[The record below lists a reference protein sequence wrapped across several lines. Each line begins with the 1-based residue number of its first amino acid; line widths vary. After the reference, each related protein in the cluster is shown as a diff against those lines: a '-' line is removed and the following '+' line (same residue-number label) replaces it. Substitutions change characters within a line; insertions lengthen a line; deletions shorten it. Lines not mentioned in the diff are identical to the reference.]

1 MWLNNILHKVRGH
14 NAIVPLVSIAFISF
28 MLIIIFIAI
37 NYAHFLQDLEK
48 VAIEEELESRKMRIN
63 SELMEIAR
71 ARTHMTAKIIN
82 TDDPFEQ
89 DEINLELEVFA
100 NRFVNIRNEFIKL
113 DLTDEEKDRLEQ
125 HGIIVSRILPKQREA
140 VILAMSENEI
150 DKKRASKILYETV
163 IPGQEELIKSFGEM
177 VVAEQER
184 ISELTTQSKS
194 AMQNMIHKNYN
205 VAAFFVFIMSV
216 LSFVIII
223 RIRRIQHALITSH
236 DSLEKT
242 VLQRTK
248 ELSRTKGMLQSVL
261 DNIPVRVYWKD
272 KKSQYLGGNKLFLQD
287 ANIKNNDELIGCS
300 DEDMPWKK
308 EAVIYKHQDELV
320 VQEGKAILNRLD
332 RKESSLGKITWLE
345 SSQLPL
351 LDENA
356 KCIGTLG
363 TYDDITE
370 RKKVEESLKNAMRE
384 AEAAN
389 IAKSDFLANMSHEI
403 RTPMNGVIGLSALA
417 LRTELNDTQ
426 RGYIESVYQS
436 AEHLLTIINDILDF
450 SKIEANHLQLEEVPF
465 DLREIFS
472 TIENM
477 IRLKSDEKGL
487 EFKFDIKN
495 SPDILL
501 GDPVRI
507 KQILINIINNAVKF
521 TDEGVV
527 SVDVNCIEKTNKN
540 VRVLFAI
547 RDTGIGISSEQ
558 AENLFSPFIQADT
571 STTRKYGGTGLGLS
585 ICKKLIDLMHGSIRV
600 ESEINEG
607 SCFFVELVFDV
618 SDSEKGIKNIPADK
632 KGKEENSNIKK
643 AKILLVEDNAVNQ
656 DIVIGLLKEE
666 VASLDVV
673 ENGEEALNILDEK
686 VFDLILMDCQMPV
699 MDGYKATTLIRKQEK
714 FVDLPIIAMTANV
727 MREDVDKAL
736 SVGMNDHI
744 GKPIDFD
751 LVLFT
756 LSKWL
761 TKNDQKNDPI
771 EEQPTDVVE
780 SIKENDNWSDF
791 SELDAKNAI
800 KRINNNE
807 NLYADVLKAYAETQV
822 NFANIFYQAVNDGD
836 MELAERT
843 IHSLRGGSATIGA
856 LEIYERADEIE
867 VAIRNEED
875 MQSIKLRVQSLD
887 ELQTRLCEKIMR
899 VII

>member
-113 DLTDEEKDRLEQ
+113 DLTDEEKHRLEQ

-223 RIRRIQHALITSH
+223 RIRRIQHALIASH

-495 SPDILL
+495 APDILL

-527 SVDVNCIEKTNKN
+527 SVDVDCIEKTNKN

-656 DIVIGLLKEE
+656 EIVIGLLKEE

-761 TKNDQKNDPI
+761 TKKNQKNDPI

>member
-113 DLTDEEKDRLEQ
+113 DLTDEEKHRLEQ

-140 VILAMSENEI
+140 VILAMSENES

-495 SPDILL
+495 APDILL

-527 SVDVNCIEKTNKN
+527 SVDVDCIEKTNKN

-771 EEQPTDVVE
+771 EEQPTDVAE
-780 SIKENDNWSDF
+780 SIKDNDNWSDF
-791 SELDAKNAI
+791 SELDVKNAI

>member
-125 HGIIVSRILPKQREA
+125 HGNIVSRILPKQREA
-140 VILAMSENEI
+140 VILAMSENES

-495 SPDILL
+495 APDILL

-527 SVDVNCIEKTNKN
+527 SVDVDCIEKTNKN

-761 TKNDQKNDPI
+761 TKKNQKNDPI
-771 EEQPTDVVE
+771 EEQPTDVAE
-780 SIKENDNWSDF
+780 SIKDNDNWSDF
-791 SELDAKNAI
+791 SELDVKNAI